1 MKQLLY
7 IFLAVFFLI
16 SCSKGEDGTPSPIIP
31 YNKEDIDTLYN
42 CQSCFSSLFYDMID
56 ERNNKIIGKANK
68 KNDIL
73 IELHF
78 PDDIYFSPDKKYV
91 LMISNPD
98 SEEERFM
105 YMGKVQKHIYLKNYP
120 YRKRIECPSID
131 ILNLNDSIAYWW
143 YPSLDDFPFRFNG
156 NKISIYMNSQSM
168 CPIYKQ
174 GKMSDEEQ
182 TIMNMQPDYIEELQ
196 SDTNILYKN
205 YMDSLT
211 RIF

>member
-16 SCSKGEDGTPSPIIP
+16 SCSIGEDGTPSPIIP